1 MLRGMFRNQ
10 EIPAVVV
17 AELDDEL
24 LAEAFVLDVREPDE
38 WDRGHIEGA
47 VHIPLGQLQDRV
59 GEVPLDQKVLCVC
72 AVGGRSGMATQFLN
86 QLGREAIN
94 LDGGMHA
101 WQVSGR
107 PVATS

>member
-1 MLRGMFRNQ
+1 MARQISVQ
-10 EIPAVVV
+10 EALDLVREQEAV
-17 AELDDEL
+17 L
-24 LAEAFVLDVREPDE
+24 LDVREPDE

-47 VHIPLGQLQDRV
+47 KHIPLGELQERV

-86 QLGREAIN
+86 QVGREAIN

-101 WQVSGR
+101 WEVSGR
-107 PVATS
+107 PMSTN